1 MERSPYEGM
10 RRVVQFN
17 WPLYAI
23 AAVACLVTFALAIA
37 LPVPWRTL
45 FFVVSV
51 GIASLSI
58 LSLFASHA
66 VYDVSPLHH
75 WQWLQEIAPPAVRQ
89 ILNIH
94 SGYDETSG
102 ALAKVFPEATVAVV
116 DLYPSLE
123 RKEPS
128 IERARAAY
136 PPSSQ
141 AISTSMTDWPIEDAS
156 QDLILLA
163 FAAHEVRNHEGRV
176 RLLQEAGKKL
186 KPSGVIVLVEHLRD
200 VMNALFYGPGCLHF
214 MSQKE
219 WLDCIKDAGLKA
231 KVRTKFTPF
240 VEVIVICV

>member
-1 MERSPYEGM
+1 MDRSPYEGM

-23 AAVACLVTFALAIA
+23 AALTWLISFALAIA
-37 LPVPWRTL
+37 LPLPWRYIPFFLSAGIGTL
-45 FFVVSV
+45 TV
-51 GIASLSI
+51 

-66 VYDVSPLHH
+66 VYDLSPLHH
-75 WQWLQEIAPPAVRQ
+75 WQWLHRMAPPAVGQ

-102 ALAKVFPEATVAVV
+102 ALARVFPNAEVAVI
-116 DLYPSLE
+116 DLYPALE
-123 RKEPS
+123 RTEPS
-128 IERARAAY
+128 IERARKAY
-136 PPSSQ
+136 PPTSQ

-163 FAAHEVRNHEGRV
+163 FAAHEVRSHAGRV

-186 KPSGVIVLVEHLRD
+186 KPTGVIILVEHLRD

-219 WLDCIKDAGLKA
+219 WLDCIRDAGLK
-231 KVRTKFTPF
+231 VNTHTKFTPF

>member
-1 MERSPYEGM
+1 MDRSPYEGM

-23 AAVACLVTFALAIA
+23 AAVAWLVSFALFIA
-37 LPVPWRTL
+37 LPLPWRIV
-45 FFVVSV
+45 FFVISV
-51 GIASLSI
+51 GIASLSV

-66 VYDVSPLHH
+66 VYDVSALHH
-75 WQWLQEIAPPAVRQ
+75 WKWLREIAPPKIQQ

-102 ALAKVFPEATVAVV
+102 ALAKVFPEAKIAVV
-116 DLYPSLE
+116 DLYPSLQ

-128 IERARAAY
+128 IERARKAY
-136 PPSSQ
+136 PPASQ
-141 AISTSMTDWPIEDAS
+141 AISTSMNDWPIEGAS

-163 FAAHEVRNHEGRV
+163 FAAHEVRSHEGRV

-186 KPSGVIVLVEHLRD
+186 KPSGAIVLVEHLRD

-214 MSQKE
+214 FSQRE
-219 WLDCIKDAGLKA
+219 WLNCVKDAGLKA
-231 KVRTKFTPF
+231 NKVTKFTPF
-240 VEVIVICV
+240 VAVIVIGV